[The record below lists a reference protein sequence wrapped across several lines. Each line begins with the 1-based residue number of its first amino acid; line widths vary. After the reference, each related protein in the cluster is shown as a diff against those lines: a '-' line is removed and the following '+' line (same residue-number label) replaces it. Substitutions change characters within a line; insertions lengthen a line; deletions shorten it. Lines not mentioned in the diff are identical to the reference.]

1 MGLVVELFKFLGRHR
16 YALGPDRH
24 GVEFD
29 PAQDWF
35 AVFSFLEEADRRIR
49 ITFQREVLKGGKGEK
64 CQHVTTRKGGYEGLL
79 GVGDLLGAEVIG
91 SGGCTEGYT
100 MAKVEI
106 VIARILLVAEAL
118 AVALPVESDLMGA
131 HFR

>member
-1 MGLVVELFKFLGRHR
+1 
-16 YALGPDRH
+16 
-24 GVEFD
+24 
-29 PAQDWF
+29 
-35 AVFSFLEEADRRIR
+35 
-49 ITFQREVLKGGKGEK
+49 
-64 CQHVTTRKGGYEGLL
+64 
-79 GVGDLLGAEVIG
+79 
-91 SGGCTEGYT
+91 